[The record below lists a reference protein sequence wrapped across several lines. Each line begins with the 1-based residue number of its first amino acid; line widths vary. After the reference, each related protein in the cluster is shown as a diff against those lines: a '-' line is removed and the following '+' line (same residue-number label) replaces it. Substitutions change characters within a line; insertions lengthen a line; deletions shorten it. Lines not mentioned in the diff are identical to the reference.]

1 MNAPSKHM
9 TGSFDIDRLLDAL
22 AEKVAARLRGQVA
35 GPAAV
40 TPRLLTVEE
49 AGRYLGRSK
58 ESVQHLVA
66 GGKVPTVRSD
76 RRVFL
81 DVRDLDAWIE
91 ATKSV

>member
-1 MNAPSKHM
+1 M
-9 TGSFDIDRLLDAL
+9 TDRFEIDGLLDAL
-22 AEKVAARLRGQVA
+22 AERVAAKLRGQIA
-35 GPAAV
+35 APAAV

-66 GGKVPTVRSD
+66 GAKLRVVRSD

-81 DVRDLDAWIE
+81 DIRDLDSWIE
-91 ATKSV
+91 ASKTV